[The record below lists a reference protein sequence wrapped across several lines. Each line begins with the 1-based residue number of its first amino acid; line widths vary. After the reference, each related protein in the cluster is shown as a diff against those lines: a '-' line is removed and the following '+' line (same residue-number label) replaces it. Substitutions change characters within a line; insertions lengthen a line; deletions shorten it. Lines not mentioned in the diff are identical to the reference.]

1 MRKFLKEMKVPE
13 EERGRTCRRFPADM
27 MNRIRAVKIVHDII
41 HRADYVFVSEFFRLM
56 GIFVCENILD
66 ILTEEMEKTRAEEM
80 TKFDFCIYVGKK
92 TPNEEEYA
100 LLDTGEEA
108 YEQALQRFQ
117 AGTVYFYDDIVS
129 KAVGVIPQAIAWQ
142 EPVFRGF
149 SATDQKKI
157 LFQLLKTLIIKDT
170 SVLSDKNLLNQ
181 IQTLI
186 DVYVNN
192 NLALHSINL
201 QYYPGLK
208 SFAAENVQTAMEN
221 SYTMLDQ
228 FMRRGEEYDQ
238 IDSTIRSHYEYAR
251 IWCKVKANLASYYQ
265 NEESVFLI
273 EKMAEECE
281 TLCREYP
288 DFTNAWVL
296 LGLSF
301 ETSRT
306 KNNEALAAFQ
316 KALENISEQCLSSTV
331 YYWVGKR
338 YENNRNDRELMKY
351 SYELANSKKKKFRN
365 IFKLAVIEKNEGDFE
380 AATRLFDEIIAGLR
394 KKVKMGMADP
404 VELEYLF
411 KSYNQKG
418 LMSFQRESYAKVVDL
433 ELKALEVRDKLL
445 KDSPYFS
452 IFYGSEAERYKEL
465 TRRRMG
471 IKTTY
476 LLLSES
482 YRKLL
487 DKEKAEEYFEKLKI
501 WQLMNE

>member
-66 ILTEEMEKTRAEEM
+66 ILTEETEKTRAEEM

-92 TPNEEEYA
+92 APGEEEYV

-108 YEQALQRFQ
+108 YVQALQRLP
-117 AGTVYFYDDIVS
+117 ADTVYFYDMVS
-129 KAVGVIPQAIAWQ
+129 MAEEDDVPQTDTRQ
-142 EPVFRGF
+142 EPAFRAF
-149 SATDQKKI
+149 SVADQKKI
-157 LFQLLKTLIIKDT
+157 LLQLLKSLIIRDT
-170 SVLSDKNLLNQ
+170 SALSDENLLNQ

-186 DVYVNN
+186 NVYVDN

-208 SFAAENVQTAMEN
+208 SFVDENVKKAMEN
-221 SYTMLDQ
+221 GYSMLDQ
-228 FMRRGEEYDQ
+228 FMQRAEKYTQ

-265 NEESVFLI
+265 GEESVFLI

-281 TLCREYP
+281 KLCREYP
-288 DFTNAWVL
+288 DFINARVL
-296 LGLSF
+296 LGLCY

-365 IFKLAVIEKNEGDFE
+365 IFKLAVIAKNEGDFE
-380 AATRLFDEIIAGLR
+380 TATRLFDEIIAGLR

-418 LMSFQRESYAKVVDL
+418 LMSFQSESYAKVVDV

-452 IFYGSEAERYKEL
+452 VFYGSEAERYKEL

>member
-1 MRKFLKEMKVPE
+1 MKVPE
-13 EERGRTCRRFPADM
+13 EERGRTCIRFPDDM

-56 GIFVCENILD
+56 GVFVCEGILD
-66 ILTEEMEKTRAEEM
+66 ILTKGTEKTRAEEM
-80 TKFDFCIYVGKK
+80 TEVDFCIYVGKK
-92 TPNEEEYA
+92 APDEEEYA

-108 YEQALQRFQ
+108 YEQALQRLP
-117 AGTVYFYDDIVS
+117 ADTVYFYDIVS
-129 KAVGVIPQAIAWQ
+129 MAVEDVPQADTRQ
-142 EPVFRGF
+142 EPAFRAF
-149 SATDQKKI
+149 SVADQKKI
-157 LFQLLKTLIIKDT
+157 LFQLLKSLIIKDT
-170 SVLSDKNLLNQ
+170 SVLSDKNLFDQ

-186 DVYVNN
+186 NVYVNN
-192 NLALHSINL
+192 NLALQSINL
-201 QYYPGLK
+201 QYYPSLK
-208 SFAAENVQTAMEN
+208 SFAAENVKTVMKN
-221 SYTMLDQ
+221 GYFMLDQ
-228 FMRRGEEYDQ
+228 FMQRAEEYAQ

-265 NEESVFLI
+265 DEESVFLI

-296 LGLSF
+296 LGLCY

-365 IFKLAVIEKNEGDFE
+365 IFKLAVIAKNEGDFE
-380 AATRLFDEIIAGLR
+380 TATRLFDEIIAGLR

-418 LMSFQRESYAKVVDL
+418 LMSFQSESYAKVVDV

-452 IFYGSEAERYKEL
+452 VFYGSEAERYKEL

>member
-1 MRKFLKEMKVPE
+1 
-13 EERGRTCRRFPADM
+13 M
-27 MNRIRAVKIVHDII
+27 MDRIRAVKIVHDII

-56 GIFVCENILD
+56 GVFVCEGILD
-66 ILTEEMEKTRAEEM
+66 ILTERTEKTRAEEM
-80 TKFDFCIYVGKK
+80 TEFDFCIYVGKK
-92 TPNEEEYA
+92 VPDEEEYA

-108 YEQALQRFQ
+108 YEQALQRLP
-117 AGTVYFYDDIVS
+117 ADTVYFYDDIVS
-129 KAVGVIPQAIAWQ
+129 KANGVGAMPQADAGQ
-142 EPVFRGF
+142 ESVFRGF
-149 SATDQKKI
+149 SATDQEKI
-157 LFQLLKTLIIKDT
+157 LAQLLKTLIGGDI
-170 SVLSDKNLLNQ
+170 SAIVNS
-181 IQTLI
+181 TLI
-186 DVYVNN
+186 NQFHTLVNIYVDKG
-192 NLALHSINL
+192 LALHSINL

-208 SFAAENVQTAMEN
+208 SFAAENAKR
-221 SYTMLDQ
+221 TMGDSFFKLDQ
-228 FMRRGEEYDQ
+228 FIQREEYAQ
-238 IDSTIRSHYEYAR
+238 MDSVIRSYYEYAR

-265 NEESVFLI
+265 DEESVFLI

-281 TLCREYP
+281 TLCKEYP

-296 LGLSF
+296 LGLCF

-316 KALENISEQCLSSTV
+316 KALENMSEQCLSSTV

-365 IFKLAVIEKNEGDFE
+365 IFKLAVIAKNEGDFE
-380 AATRLFDEIIAGLR
+380 PATRLFDEIIAGLR
-394 KKVKMGMADP
+394 KKVKMGMTDP

-418 LMSFQRESYAKVVDL
+418 LMSFQSESYAKVVDL

-445 KDSPYFS
+445 NDSPYFS
-452 IFYGSEAERYKEL
+452 VFYGSEAERYKEL